1 MVMYRDPCDGSL
13 QYDIAV
19 GQADGTCQTYRTKSL
34 LSDGGGVYLHGR
46 GTRVWRAVRMENGE
60 ESGEVV
66 ALKDSW
72 VDEYR
77 EREAAINSRILDAAS
92 TQGERDGLKD
102 LMVNVASHGD
112 VFIAGA
118 LDRTRACRQGQPAMF
133 T

>member
-1 MVMYRDPCDGSL
+1 MTVYKTLDDGSH
-13 QYDIAV
+13 QYDISV
-19 GQADGTCQTYRTKSL
+19 TQTDGTSQVYRTKDI
-34 LSDGGGVYLHGR
+34 LSDSGGVYLQGR
-46 GTRVWRAVRMENGE
+46 GTRVWKAIRVEDGVE
-60 ESGEVV
+60 TGDIV

-92 TQGERDGLKD
+92 TQSERDGLKD

-118 LDRTRACRQGQPAMF
+118 LDRTRACRQGQPAIF